1 MSVWIRGIHFI
12 SISTIFQ
19 LDFRTVPIV
28 ISFCF
33 SFNHLFQQL
42 EIKINKF
49 KPVYYYRILMKNQL
63 HNPLYKVSG
72 RHQHMLQ
79 NTKKCRKIY
88 NLFVRYLETGNEPNL
103 GEIFSYFQR

>member
-1 MSVWIRGIHFI
+1 
-12 SISTIFQ
+12 
-19 LDFRTVPIV
+19 
-28 ISFCF
+28 
-33 SFNHLFQQL
+33 
-42 EIKINKF
+42 
-49 KPVYYYRILMKNQL
+49 MKNQL